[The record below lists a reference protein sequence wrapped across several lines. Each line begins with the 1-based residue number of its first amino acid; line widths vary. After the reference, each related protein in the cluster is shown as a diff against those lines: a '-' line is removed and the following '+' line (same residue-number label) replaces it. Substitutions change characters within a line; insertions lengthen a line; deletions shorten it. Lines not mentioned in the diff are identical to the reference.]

1 MINNSQLD
9 SSNICSFCNSAL
21 MDQIMD
27 FGDVALAGAFLTE
40 KQFNS
45 ERLYPLRLYF
55 CQDCCAVQIA
65 DKVEP
70 SLMFSDYFYFSS
82 SIKTLREHFIEYA
95 RDVRARFLVPEDS
108 TVVEI
113 GCNDGVLLKPL
124 ADQKIRTII
133 GVDPASNVVNTVQD
147 PRINIINDFF
157 GPVVAESIVKTYGLV
172 DMVVAN
178 NVYAHIPDIQS
189 ITQAIYDV
197 LKPNGVF
204 VFEVHYLGRVI
215 DELQYD
221 MIYHEH
227 LYYYSLI
234 ATINHFKRYN
244 MAVFDVKAVSTHAGS
259 MRFYVC
265 KSGSTHAYKISNAV
279 TQLLNKEYQLGF
291 HLSNT
296 FTDFAAQVSE
306 RRTELMDLLRSI
318 KRSGK
323 SIAGY
328 GASGRANTMIQY
340 CGIDESLLEFM
351 IDDAPAKNGFY
362 TPGSHLKIFPS
373 SVLYQSDPPDYVL
386 VFAWSFFKEI
396 LEKNQLYIK
405 NGGKMIVPL
414 PEVRIFP

>member
-1 MINNSQLD
+1 MIDNSQLD
-9 SSNICSFCNSAL
+9 SSIICSFCNSAS
-21 MDQIMD
+21 MNEIMD

-40 KQFNS
+40 KQFHN

-55 CQDCCAVQIA
+55 CQDCCAVQVV

-82 SIKTLREHFIEYA
+82 SIKTLREHFTEYA
-95 RDVRARFLVPEDS
+95 RDVSSRFLVPEDS

-113 GCNDGVLLKPL
+113 GCNDGVFLKPL

-147 PRINIINDFF
+147 ARIDIINDFF
-157 GPVVAESIVKTYGLV
+157 GPAVAESIVKTYGLV

-204 VFEVHYLGRVI
+204 AFEVHYLGRLI

-221 MIYHEH
+221 MVYHEH

-234 ATINHFKRYN
+234 AVVNHFKRYG
-244 MAVFDVKAVSTHAGS
+244 MVVFDVKAVSTHAGS

-265 KSGSTHAYKISNAV
+265 KSGSTNAYQTSEAV
-279 TQLLNKEYQLGF
+279 SKLLNEEFQMGF
-291 HLSNT
+291 NLSST
-296 FTDFAAQVSE
+296 FTRFGAHVSE

-340 CGIDESLLEFM
+340 CGIDDTLLDFM
-351 IDDAPAKNGFY
+351 IDDAPAKIGFY

-373 SVLYQSDPPDYVL
+373 SVLYQSNPPDYVI

-396 LEKNQLYIK
+396 LDKNQQYIK
-405 NGGKMIVPL
+405 NGGKMIIPL